1 MSNGRIYVLGGGVA
15 GLAAAT
21 ALVEAGQ
28 DVTLIEAAPQAGGRC
43 RSFFDK
49 KLQSNID
56 NGNHLVLS
64 GNTHAMRYLARID
77 AMNTVEILPACFSYK
92 DISTGEAWSIDMGS
106 GGYPWRLLCP
116 KYRIPGTRLID
127 YWRSRRILSA
137 SDSDTIASV
146 LRPSGALYE
155 KFWAPFAVSVLNT
168 APDEASAALLTPVV
182 RETLGKGSAACRPV
196 LAKQGLGFSFV
207 DPAIEYL
214 KECGAD
220 IQLGK
225 RCRGIEVINNKAL
238 SLDIDGEKISL
249 GDRDIVISALPPSNT
264 RDLFPT
270 LTVPT
275 EYRSIVNAHFKIGPN
290 TYKTPITGIL
300 GGLAEWLFVR
310 SDIASVTISA
320 AENIVD
326 EASKKLAYRIWQD
339 IAPILDLELDQ
350 VPAYR
355 IIKEKR
361 ATIAQT
367 PEIVSLR
374 PKSATNTRNLLLA
387 GDWTDTGLPAT
398 IEGAIQSGHEG
409 ASLALNR

>member
-1 MSNGRIYVLGGGVA
+1 MSNGRVYVLGGGVA

-21 ALVEAGQ
+21 ALAEKGQ

-49 KLQSNID
+49 QLQTYID

-77 AMNTVEILPACFSYK
+77 ALNTVEVLPACFFYEE
-92 DISTGEAWSIDMGS
+92 ITTGEAWSIDMGTRR
-106 GGYPWRLLCP
+106 YPLHLLCP

-127 YWRSRRILSA
+127 YWRSRKILSA
-137 SDSDTIASV
+137 KASDTIVGV
-146 LRPSGALYE
+146 LKPSGALYE
-155 KFWAPFAVSVLNT
+155 KFWASFAVSVLNT
-168 APDEASAALLTPVV
+168 APDEASAALLAPVV
-182 RETLGKGSAACRPV
+182 RETLGKGSAACRPI
-196 LAKQGLGFSFV
+196 LAKRGLGFSFV

-220 IQLGK
+220 IQLGN
-225 RCRGIEVINNKAL
+225 RCRHIEVVNNEVL

-249 GDRDIVISALPPSNT
+249 EDRDIVISALPPSNAK
-264 RDLFPT
+264 DLLPM
-270 LTVPT
+270 LTVPN
-275 EYRSIVNAHFKIGPN
+275 EYRSIMNAHFRIGSN
-290 TYKTPITGIL
+290 TYETLITGIL
-300 GGLAEWLFVR
+300 GGFAEWLFVR
-310 SDIASVTISA
+310 DGIASVTISA
-320 AENIVD
+320 ADNIVD
-326 EASKKLAYRIWQD
+326 ETSDKLAHRIWQD
-339 IAPILDLELDQ
+339 IAPILNLKPDQ
-350 VPAYR
+350 LPTHR

-367 PEIVSLR
+367 PEMVSLR
-374 PKSATNTRNLLLA
+374 PKSATNIRNLLLA